1 MYNLLDLQ
9 TPIFTSL
16 QRKEFTFL
24 MIHDLIFFYDINHMI
39 SINCSLGNKLKRIP
53 FCSYEMLLSM
63 PVVGDLDGGLKAQN
77 LGRKTKII
85 KTF

>member
-1 MYNLLDLQ
+1 
-9 TPIFTSL
+9 
-16 QRKEFTFL
+16 
-24 MIHDLIFFYDINHMI
+24 MI